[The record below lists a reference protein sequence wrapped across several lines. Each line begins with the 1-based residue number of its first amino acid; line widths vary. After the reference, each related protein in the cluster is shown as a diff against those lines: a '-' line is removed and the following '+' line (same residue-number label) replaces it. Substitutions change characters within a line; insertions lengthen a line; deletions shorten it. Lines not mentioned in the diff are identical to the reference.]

1 MSKLST
7 RLNKHFLTGLII
19 LGPLALTLLVV
30 QWIIGMM
37 DGLILGLLP
46 AVLHPKEL
54 FGMHIP
60 GFGVLGTLLLVL
72 LVGMLTSNIFG
83 RTLVSYPEWVFSH
96 TPGIKGVYNLFK
108 QMTDTLFSK
117 DKSGFRKVV
126 LIEYPRRGIW
136 TVAFLTGATSGELQ
150 RLASQPLVN
159 VFVPTTPN
167 PTTGFLIAVART
179 EIILMDMTV
188 DEAFK
193 MIFTLGVITPGGP
206 PKDSWGPALA
216 PQQPPS

>member
-54 FGMHIP
+54 FGVHIP

-167 PTTGFLIAVART
+167 PTSGFFLLLPEAEVV
-179 EIILMDMTV
+179 ELQMTV
-188 DEAFK
+188 DEALK
-193 MIFTLGVITPGGP
+193 MIVSVGMVVP
-206 PKDSWGPALA
+206 PDRATIALREEDGA
-216 PQQPPS
+216 

>member
-46 AVLHPKEL
+46 SVLHPKEL
-54 FGMHIP
+54 FGVHIP
-60 GFGVLGTLLLVL
+60 GFGVLGTLVLVL

-83 RTLVSYPEWVFSH
+83 RTLVSYPEWLFSH

-150 RLASQPLVN
+150 RLAPQLLVN

-167 PTTGFLIAVART
+167 PTSGFFLLLPEAEVV
-179 EIILMDMTV
+179 ELQMTV
-188 DEAFK
+188 DEALK
-193 MIFTLGVITPGGP
+193 MIVSVGMVVP
-206 PKDSWGPALA
+206 PDRATIALREEDGA
-216 PQQPPS
+216 

>member
-1 MSKLST
+1 MTKLST

-46 AVLHPKEL
+46 EALHPKGL
-54 FGMHIP
+54 FGVHIP

-126 LIEYPRRGIW
+126 LIEYPRHGIW
-136 TVAFLTGATSGELQ
+136 TVAFLTGATGGELQ
-150 RLASQPLVN
+150 RLAAQPMVN

-167 PTTGFLIAVART
+167 PTSGFFLLLPEADVV
-179 EIILMDMTV
+179 ELKMTV
-188 DEAFK
+188 DEALK
-193 MIFTLGVITPGGP
+193 MIVSVGMVVPPDRATITLREEDG
-206 PKDSWGPALA
+206 A
-216 PQQPPS
+216 

>member
-54 FGMHIP
+54 FGVHIP

-96 TPGIKGVYNLFK
+96 TPGVKGVYNLFK

-136 TVAFLTGATSGELQ
+136 TVAFMTGTPHGELL
-150 RLASQPLVN
+150 RVTTQPMIN

-167 PTTGFLIAVART
+167 PTSGFFLLLPVADVV
-179 EIILMDMTV
+179 ELQMSV
-188 DEAFK
+188 DEALK
-193 MIFTLGVITPGGP
+193 LVVSVGMVVPPDRASITLQEEDG
-206 PKDSWGPALA
+206 A
-216 PQQPPS
+216 